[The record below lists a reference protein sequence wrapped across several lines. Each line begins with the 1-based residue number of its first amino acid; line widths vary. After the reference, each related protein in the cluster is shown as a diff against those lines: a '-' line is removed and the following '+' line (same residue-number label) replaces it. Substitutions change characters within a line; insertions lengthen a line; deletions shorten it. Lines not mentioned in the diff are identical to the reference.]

1 MELFRFEDT
10 RVSPSPHTLLIET
23 FKRVWDRDKSKDKKL
38 ALKELAFVFYLMN
51 YKTVYLNT
59 IPEER
64 EQAIILDIFPENPQW
79 VPDVLVR
86 EACQKYD
93 ELQITPAMRFL
104 KSQMFALEQ
113 SMGYFNS
120 VDYKKV
126 DSKGKPV
133 YDISSVT
140 NSMSKSAAVL
150 DSLEKIS
157 ERVRKELSVRGRIQ
171 GGGEAGLYE
180 T

>member
-1 MELFRFEDT
+1 MELFEFDRE
-10 RVSPSPHTLLIET
+10 RVVPKPHTLLITE
-23 FKRVWDRDKSKDKKL
+23 FKKVWDRDKSKDKGL
-38 ALKELAFVFYLMN
+38 ALRELAFVFYLMN

-64 EQAIILDIFPENPQW
+64 EQAIISDLFPENSQW
-79 VPDVLVR
+79 VPDELVKV
-86 EACQKYD
+86 ACRKYD
-93 ELQITPAMRFL
+93 EMQVTPAMRFL
-104 KSQMFALEQ
+104 QSQLYALEQ

-120 VDYKKV
+120 VDYKKM
-126 DSKGKPV
+126 DTKGKPI

-157 ERVRKELSVRGRIQ
+157 DRVRKELSIRGRIQ